1 MKKLALTLLCLYTAL
16 ASFAISLEE
25 SIVMAKSNNNEL
37 LRAREDIYMAEAT
50 YRDVRGNLLPQ
61 LSLQGAY
68 SLTTTHLPDSAI
80 PPTFDF
86 TSGLDATADDND
98 EFLAGSLNSIMASMI
113 PSSPLKEGSL
123 ALQLKFQQVLFL
135 GGKLINGIK
144 AVDRYRS
151 IQSLV
156 YNVKERELVVSTTEI
171 FYQCLLAKKVVELQQ
186 QALDTATGHLQR
198 VESMNREGFV
208 SEFDLL
214 RARLEVEKLRPQL
227 IEAQNNY
234 DLALAAFRRQI
245 GTEDTSLIPEGDFV
259 IPQERSFN
267 EEEVMQSAKT
277 NRLELRLAA
286 INTEVNQIK
295 YNAERGN
302 YLPNVALSADYSVYT
317 KADEYA
323 IEGDDFG
330 TMYSI
335 GIGFQIPLFTG
346 FSNTAKRA
354 QTRHGWIQARLQE
367 RDYQDLIGLEVKQ
380 NFLSWQHAKENMAVQ
395 TQNIQMAERSLELAQ
410 YRFDNQVGIQLEVF
424 DAQTMLSAIR
434 LEYYNAIYQLIL
446 ADLKLTKSMGIE
458 L

>member
-1 MKKLALTLLCLYTAL
+1 MKKLVLTLLSLIAAL
-16 ASFAISLEE
+16 AGYAISLDE

-37 LRAREDIYMAEAT
+37 LRAREDIYMADAT

-68 SLTTTHLPDSAI
+68 SLTTTHLPDSAV
-80 PPTFDF
+80 PSLYDF
-86 TSGLDATADDND
+86 SSGLDATADDND
-98 EFLAGSLNSIMASMI
+98 NYLADSMTGIMASMI

-354 QTRHGWIQARLQE
+354 QTRHAWQQARLQE
-367 RDYQDLIGLEVKQ
+367 RDYQDFIGLEVKQ

-434 LEYYNAIYQLIL
+434 LEYYNAIYQLKL
-446 ADLKLTKSMGIE
+446 AELKLTKSMGIE